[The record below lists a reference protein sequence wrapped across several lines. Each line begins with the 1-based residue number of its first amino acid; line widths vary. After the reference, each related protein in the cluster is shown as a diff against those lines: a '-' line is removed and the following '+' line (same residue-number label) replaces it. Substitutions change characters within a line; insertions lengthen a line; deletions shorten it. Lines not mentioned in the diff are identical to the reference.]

1 MTLICLR
8 KWSTVIYYMKNKKI
22 DFSNFKIIVLILSLS
37 LKLFIYYKIQNN
49 DYIF

>member
-1 MTLICLR
+1 
-8 KWSTVIYYMKNKKI
+8 MKNKKI